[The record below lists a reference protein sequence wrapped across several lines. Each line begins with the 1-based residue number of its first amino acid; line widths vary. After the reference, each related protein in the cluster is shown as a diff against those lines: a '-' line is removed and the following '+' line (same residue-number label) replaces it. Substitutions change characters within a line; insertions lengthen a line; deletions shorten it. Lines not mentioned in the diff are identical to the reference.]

1 MTHPHWNPMTPRP
14 LDPMKG
20 LSWNPT
26 DQRGGFHWALTSKK
40 HTTSVK
46 TSKHFPNGTLIY
58 IFPMNY
64 TIIGFLSNEGLRLD
78 KSLPRLETFTEG
90 CHLQGLNSQWIR
102 ALLIMSSVTSHQN
115 NLDDIRSA
123 NRYPGSTSQ

>member
-1 MTHPHWNPMTPRP
+1 MIHPHWNPMTPRP

-78 KSLPRLETFTEG
+78 KSLPRLETFTDG
-90 CHLQGLNSQWIR
+90 CH
-102 ALLIMSSVTSHQN
+102 
-115 NLDDIRSA
+115 
-123 NRYPGSTSQ
+123 